1 MAAGSTY
8 TPIATTTLGSAAA
21 SYTFSSIP
29 STYTDLVC
37 VIAAAGSIGTDIAIN
52 YNGDTGTNYSETILY
67 GTGSAAG
74 SVRETNTTRPLLD
87 YYGGLS
93 TTLGNQVTIVNI
105 MNYSNT
111 TTYKTALSRSNQAGS
126 GVDAGVVLWRNTA
139 AITSVTIK
147 TTAGGANLAIG
158 SVLTLYGIQAA

>member
-1 MAAGSTY
+1 MPAGSTY
-8 TPIATTTLGSAAA
+8 STIATTTLGSAVS

-29 STYTDLVC
+29 GTYTDLVC
-37 VIAAAGSIGTDIAIN
+37 VIAATGSIGTDIAIN
-52 YNGDTGTNYSETILY
+52 YNGDAGTNYSETILW
-67 GTGSAAG
+67 GNGSTAG
-74 SVRETNTTRPLLD
+74 AISETNIGRPLLD

-93 TTLGNQVTIVNI
+93 TTLGNQFTIVNI
-105 MNYSNT
+105 MNYSNST
-111 TTYKTALSRSNQAGS
+111 TFKTALARSNNAGN

-158 SVLTLYGIQAA
+158 SVLTLYGIAAA